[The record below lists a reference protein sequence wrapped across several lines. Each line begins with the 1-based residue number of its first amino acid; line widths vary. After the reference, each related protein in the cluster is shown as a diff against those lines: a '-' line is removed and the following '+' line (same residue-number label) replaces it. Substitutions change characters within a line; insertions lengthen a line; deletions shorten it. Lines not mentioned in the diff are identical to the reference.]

1 MGRVY
6 FPTKNEL
13 GVRTMSGYLAGD
25 DYVGFRAPAEPAPRG
40 ASNPV
45 NLGAIMMANGG
56 DARSEMIRVPI
67 YGRVPVAVAPAPIV
81 SPIRVVGPITY
92 TPAPTVTASPLPAPP
107 QGPAIQ
113 APASPA
119 PVAPPVSLQTS
130 PTPVVTIPP
139 TAPTNIVS
147 VTSGGG
153 TAAPAI
159 PPVTARPA
167 VYATDAS
174 GNIVNAQTGAPVM
187 TASQAASSGVSAAS
201 MNAGA
206 ASTPAAAAPAG
217 ITDQIAA
224 WLGGTTP
231 IFSYNVPNA
240 ILAGAVV
247 LGFAMLEGGSGK
259 RR

>member
-1 MGRVY
+1 MSRVY

-45 NLGAIMMANGG
+45 NLGLIMANGG
-56 DARSEMIRVPI
+56 DSIRVPVPI
-67 YGRVPVAVAPAPIV
+67 YGRVPIAVGPAPVV
-81 SPIRVVGPITY
+81 SDPIRIVGPITY
-92 TPAPTVTASPLPAPP
+92 TPPPVVSAPPPLPPPP
-107 QGPAIQ
+107 QAPAIQ
-113 APASPA
+113 PPA
-119 PVAPPVSLQTS
+119 APPVSTQTS

-139 TAPTNIVS
+139 TTPTNIVS

-159 PPVTARPA
+159 PPALPA
-167 VYATDAS
+167 PAIYTTDGS
-174 GNIVNAQTGAPVM
+174 GNIVNTQTGAPFM
-187 TASQAASSGVSAAS
+187 TASQAASAGVSATS
-201 MNAGA
+201 LNAGA
-206 ASTPAAAAPAG
+206 ASTPAAAPAASAG

-231 IFSYNVPNA
+231 ILSYNVPNA
-240 ILAGAVV
+240 ILAGIVV

-259 RR
+259 KR